1 VFRRVRL
8 TFAAI
13 LTLTLA
19 AAAQNQ
25 VRDRIV
31 QAIDDQNV
39 KVVRGN
45 IHGLARAEF
54 DRGRMDPST
63 RIEGVTLAFRPSTA
77 QQKDLDKLLVDLQ
90 DPKSPLY
97 HQWLTPEEF
106 GARFGMSDSDLA
118 QVQSWLESKGFTV
131 TEIPPS
137 RNRIRFSGTVGQIE
151 SAFRMEMH
159 RYRVQG
165 EDHFANGT
173 EPSMPAAF
181 ANLIAGLNN
190 LHTFR
195 PKARVKLYQL
205 SPKAQAHFTSG
216 VSGSNF
222 IAPGDFAVIYD
233 LNPLYNH
240 APVKFDGTGITIAVA
255 GQTALA
261 STAANDFVDVNAFRL
276 AAGLVAKQPT
286 LTLVPN
292 SGSRVLLSS
301 DLTEADLDVEWSAA
315 VAKNATI
322 NYVYVGN
329 NTNFSVWDSI
339 TYAVSQKIGAVISTS
354 YGFCE
359 TQQSPG
365 FITQFD
371 SVIAQA
377 NAQGQTITA
386 ATGDSGAADCDPG
399 TAAAASQGIAVDHPA
414 SSPGV
419 TGMGGTEFSGDNPS
433 PTGFWSPETPGT
445 DIITSALKYIPE
457 TGWNDTASSGTL
469 DATGGGT
476 SVKYSQPSWQALV
489 GVPIDGARHVP
500 DISLDSSN
508 GHDPYLICSGGS
520 CTSGFRTG
528 AGGNLSAVGGTS
540 VASPTFAGIVAIL
553 NQATSSNG
561 LGNINPTLYTLA
573 ASAPNSFHDITTG
586 DNIVPCVSGSLN
598 CPATAP
604 FQFGYSANACYDQV
618 TGIGTIDANNL
629 VTNWSTAAT
638 APSYTIS
645 ASPTSQSV
653 SAKGQPASTM
663 LTISSVNGFGG
674 AGGQTVNLACAAP
687 GGSSEVTCSVTPSS
701 VILTA
706 GGPPATAT
714 LNVTTQAPV
723 AKMHMIMP
731 RDEIRLA
738 AAPHNQN
745 GQGKPSGN
753 RLPWLA
759 LSASL
764 VAGVLL
770 VRKPSRRRLPGA
782 LFVIALGA
790 FTFTSMS
797 CGGGSSPPPPVGIA
811 SFSSTSLAFGS
822 VTLNTP
828 SAAASITLTNVGTAA
843 LSVGTISS
851 TSALFAIS
859 SNTCGVSL
867 PISSSCAVK
876 VVFTPTASGAVNATL
891 NFPNGDSTAAQSF
904 PMSGTGVTNV
914 GTPTGTYKIS
924 VAATTPASACAQ
936 QGTIFSVTVP

>member
-1 VFRRVRL
+1 MFRIVRL
-8 TFAAI
+8 ALAAI

-31 QAIDDQNV
+31 QAVDDQNM

-54 DRGRMDPST
+54 DRGRMDPAT
-63 RIEGVTLAFRPSTA
+63 RIEGVTLAFRPSAA

-90 DPKSPLY
+90 DPKSPVY

-118 QVQSWLESKGFTV
+118 QVQSWLESKGFSV
-131 TEIPPS
+131 IDVPPS
-137 RNRIRFSGTVGQIE
+137 RNRIRFSGTVAQIE

-159 RYRVQG
+159 RYRVKG
-165 EDHFANGT
+165 EDDFANAT

-181 ANLIAGLNN
+181 ASLVAGLNN

-195 PKARVKLYQL
+195 PEARAKLLDL

-222 IAPGDFAVIYD
+222 IAPGDFAVIYN

-240 APVKFDGTGITIAVA
+240 APVKFDGTGQTIAVA

-261 STAANDFVDVNAFRL
+261 SSSTNDFVDVNAFRA
-276 AAGLVAKQPT
+276 AAGLAAKQPT

-292 SGSRVLLSS
+292 SGSRVLVSS
-301 DLTEADLDVEWSAA
+301 DLTEADLDVQWSGA

-329 NTNFSVWDSI
+329 NQNFSVWDSI
-339 TYAVSQKIGAVISTS
+339 QYAVTQKIGVVISTS

-359 TQQSPG
+359 TQQTPG

-386 ATGDSGAADCDPG
+386 ATGDSGAADCDGG
-399 TAAAASQGIAVDHPA
+399 TATAASNGIAVDHPA

-419 TGMGGTEFSGDNPS
+419 TGLGGTEFSGDNPS
-433 PTGFWSPETPGT
+433 PTGFWTPVIPPAA
-445 DIITSALKYIPE
+445 DIITSALQYIPE
-457 TGWNDTASSGTL
+457 TTWNDTALSGSL

-489 GVPIDGARHVP
+489 GVPLDGARHVP

-508 GHDPYLICSGGS
+508 GHDPYLICSAGS

-528 AGGNLSAVGGTS
+528 AGGNLTAVGGTS

-553 NQATSSNG
+553 NQATGSTG

-573 ASAPNSFHDITTG
+573 ATAPNSFHDITTG
-586 DNIVPCVSGSLN
+586 NNIVPCVSGSLN
-598 CPATAP
+598 CPASAP
-604 FQFGYSANACYDQV
+604 FQFGYRANACYDQV

-629 VTNWSTAAT
+629 ATNWTTAAT
-638 APSYTIS
+638 AASYTIS
-645 ASPTSQSV
+645 ASPASQSV
-653 SAKGQPASTM
+653 SAKGQPASTT
-663 LTISSVNGFGG
+663 LTINSVNNF
-674 AGGQTVNLACAAP
+674 AGTVNLACTAP
-687 GGSSEVTCSVTPSS
+687 GGSSEVTCSVTPPA
-701 VILTA
+701 VTLTA
-706 GGPPATAT
+706 GGSATAT

-723 AKMHMIMP
+723 AKLKGIAP
-731 RDEIRLA
+731 RDEIRFA
-738 AAPHNQN
+738 AAPRIQN
-745 GQGKPSGN
+745 APENKGRN
-753 RLPWLA
+753 RMAWLA
-759 LSASL
+759 LGGSL
-764 VAGVLL
+764 VAGFFLFGKQPR
-770 VRKPSRRRLPGA
+770 RKLPGA

-790 FTFTSMS
+790 FALTSMS

-811 SFSSTSLAFGS
+811 SFSATSLAFGS

-828 SAAASITLTNVGTAA
+828 STAASITLTNVGTAA
-843 LSVGTISS
+843 LSVGAVTSS
-851 TSALFAIS
+851 SAQFAIA

-867 PISSSCAVK
+867 PASSSCAVS

-904 PMSGTGVTNV
+904 PMSGTGMTNV
-914 GTPTGTYKIS
+914 GTPTGTYNIP
-924 VAATTPASACAQ
+924 VAATTPLSACAQ
-936 QGTIFSVTVP
+936 KGTIFTVTVP